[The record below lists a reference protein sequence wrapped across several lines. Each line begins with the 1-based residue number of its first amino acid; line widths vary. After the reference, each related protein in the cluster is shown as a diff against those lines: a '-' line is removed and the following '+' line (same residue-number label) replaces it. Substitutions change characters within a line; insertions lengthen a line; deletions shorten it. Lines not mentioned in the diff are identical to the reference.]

1 MRLAFTIACIIV
13 LGACIIVS
21 GMLSAEVVDRIAV
34 AVGNRAI
41 KESQIDSEIRLTAFL
56 NGAALDFSAA
66 SKRKAADRLIDQTN
80 IRAEMSN
87 GSYAPS
93 SEAEVNVVLTKI
105 KQARFPKKGE
115 YEQALQNYGIA
126 EQALKAHIAWQ
137 IQVLHFID
145 VRFLPVSRVEARVNE
160 AFFSWLDESRRH
172 ERIQFHDEV
181 FQ

>member
-1 MRLAFTIACIIV
+1 MRRCLAIACVV
-13 LGACIIVS
+13 LFS
-21 GMLSAEVVDRIAV
+21 LSAEVVDRIAV

-56 NGAALDFSAA
+56 NGEALDFTAA

-80 IRAEMSN
+80 IRAEMAK
-87 GSYAPS
+87 GSYAAP
-93 SEAEVNVVLTKI
+93 SEAEVNGVLAKI

-115 YEQALQNYGIA
+115 YEQALQTYGIT
-126 EQALKAHIAWQ
+126 EQELKAHVAWQ

-145 VRFLPVSRVEARVNE
+145 LRFLPAARTEARVNE